1 MALDHLITARAAALF
16 ASDLRCQW
24 HPGEAAVEAAI
35 SAALTACG
43 GVDGCVSMLA
53 AAYGDHP
60 ETAVPRMKWAR
71 QTIDAMRPRID
82 RSALRARSQPCRDE
96 NGRPVVRML
105 RSARA
110 ECSSQC

>member
-16 ASDLRCQW
+16 ASDLPYQW

-35 SAALTACG
+35 SSALTACG
-43 GVDGCVSMLA
+43 GVDGCVSVLA

-71 QTIDAMRPRID
+71 QTIEAMRP
-82 RSALRARSQPCRDE
+82 A
-96 NGRPVVRML
+96 GRPL
-105 RSARA
+105 SASGK
-110 ECSSQC
+110 ELS